1 MPSHLHMVVAVEPG
15 TNRLSDIMRD
25 FNKFTAKKII
35 QSINTIAESRREWL
49 LRHFAYVGKFNP
61 KITDYQFWQE
71 GLHPIELS
79 SFKFIEQKINYIHKN
94 PVEAGVVF
102 REEDYVLSSAAQ
114 YAGEY
119 NALLEVRV
127 IEDLNI
133 GFAK

>member
-1 MPSHLHMVVAVEPG
+1 
-15 TNRLSDIMRD
+15 
-25 FNKFTAKKII
+25 
-35 QSINTIAESRREWL
+35 
-49 LRHFAYVGKFNP
+49 
-61 KITDYQFWQE
+61 
-71 GLHPIELS
+71 LHPIELS